1 MDNNIIKVS
10 HLQKFFGKN
19 QVLKDV
25 DFNVNEG
32 DVTTI
37 IGASGS
43 GKSTLLR
50 CINLLEK
57 PSGGEILFHGKPI
70 TGKGFDPCSYRAKV
84 GMCFQSFNLFNNMT
98 VIENCIVESRDT
110 IRANTRHV
118 GENGV
123 KIVVEKNERYAL

>member
-50 CINLLEK
+50 CITLHEQ
-57 PSGGEILFHGKPI
+57 PPGGEI
-70 TGKGFDPCSYRAKV
+70 
-84 GMCFQSFNLFNNMT
+84 
-98 VIENCIVESRDT
+98 
-110 IRANTRHV
+110 
-118 GENGV
+118 
-123 KIVVEKNERYAL
+123 